1 MHSRTP
7 WPRHFS
13 LSSIKQV
20 VSSNTADLKT
30 TRFKSGGRLA
40 GTGTYMYAHDC
51 LQQRFASMKSDAHV
65 ITYSSTN
72 RRAGQAKHAVLLILP
87 AIRG

>member
-30 TRFKSGGRLA
+30 TRFKSGGRLT

-51 LQQRFASMKSDAHV
+51 LQQRFASQTRLQIDAPV
-65 ITYSSTN
+65 KPSM
-72 RRAGQAKHAVLLILP
+72 QCC
-87 AIRG
+87 